1 MRLRSIRARVLVLI
15 IIPLLS
21 LIGVYAFATT
31 ITASDAIKVVRA
43 TSIRAK
49 IAVPIGFLSAQ
60 VQAERL
66 IATMYLAAP
75 TPQYL
80 EALSAQET
88 KTNKVVSAAEAAL
101 RSESSSNSSSSKLK
115 ADITI
120 VLRRLAALP
129 RLRQGVRSRTLSM
142 THAQNGYSAIV
153 AAGYNTILQTAYE
166 VPNAG
171 LATQSITFMR
181 IAQGEELLLQEQ
193 ALLVGD
199 VTAGSFPAAAH
210 ARFTKLVGEHRW
222 LIAASL
228 PELLPQ
234 FRAVYRH
241 AVSPSATVTLTA
253 LENAVADS
261 PPGSVPR
268 VSLTAYQQAATAV
281 ARGLAY
287 ASYTAGSAD
296 VTVWHNVGRSV
307 VLQLVIAGGAGLIA
321 IIISII
327 ISIWIGRGLVGELGG
342 LKRAALDL
350 ANVRLPEVVRRLST
364 AEGPDVDVA
373 VEAPFAEPTS
383 DEIGQLR
390 RAFNSVQETAIE
402 AAVGQAK
409 LRAGIATIFRNLA
422 RRSQSLLHRQ
432 LAMLD
437 DMELRASEPEE
448 LESLFQL
455 DHLTTR
461 MRRNAEGLVVL
472 AGDRPGRGWNK
483 PVPFA
488 DVLRASVAEV
498 EDYRRVRVITKSR
511 AALAGRAVADVI
523 HLVAELVENALIF
536 SPPNTPVRV
545 VGDRVARGFAVEIED
560 RGLGILPDTMAEI
573 NAKLADP
580 PIMDP
585 AATEQLGLYVAG
597 QLASQHRIR
606 VSLRDSPF
614 GGTNAIVLV
623 PDELVVS
630 EESYSADAAAGLAND
645 LAIKVTGR
653 HAVRSG
659 RWISPPA
666 DAGDVNS
673 GRASAPELVERYW
686 GNGSEPSATADE
698 GSEPSAA
705 AAEEYQAEPVFDE
718 APGTAEPQSEAVP
731 PPEAPGDAISET
743 GLPRRIRQASLAPQ
757 LRDPQQHDAGG
768 SGLTGGDHFPE
779 RSPGDIRD
787 RFSALQSGWERAR
800 AESSATWPDAGA
812 GPPATGG
819 APGGEQGGT
828 PSPGPS
834 QEDTT

>member
-75 TPQYL
+75 TPQNL
-80 EALSAQET
+80 AALGAQEA
-88 KTNKVVSAAEAAL
+88 KTNGVVSAAQAAL
-101 RSESSSNSSSSKLK
+101 RSESSSSSSSPRLK
-115 ADITI
+115 ADIAI

-129 RLRQGVRSRTLSM
+129 RLRQGVRSRTVSRAL
-142 THAQNGYSAIV
+142 AQNNYSAIV
-153 AAGYNTILQTAYE
+153 TAGYNTILQTAYE
-166 VPNAG
+166 TPNAG

-199 VTAGSFPAAAH
+199 VMTGSFPAKDH
-210 ARFTKLVGEHRW
+210 AKFTKLVGEHRW
-222 LIAASL
+222 LIASSL
-228 PELLPQ
+228 PELLPE

-241 AVSPSATVTLTA
+241 AVSPSATATLTA
-253 LENAVADS
+253 LENKVADS
-261 PPGSVPR
+261 PPGAVPAA
-268 VSLTAYQQAATAV
+268 SLPAYQQAATAV

-296 VTVWHNVGRSV
+296 VTVWHNVGRSD
-307 VLQLVIAGGAGLIA
+307 VLRLVIAGGAGLLA
-321 IIISII
+321 IILSII

-364 AEGPDVDVA
+364 AEGPDIDVA
-373 VEAPFAEPTS
+373 VEEPFPTPTS

-390 RAFNSVQETAIE
+390 RAFNSVQQTAIE

-432 LAMLD
+432 LTMLD

-448 LESLFQL
+448 LESLFHL

-523 HLVAELVENALIF
+523 HLVAELIENALIF

-545 VGDRVARGFAVEIED
+545 VGDGVAHGFAVEIED
-560 RGLGILPDTMAEI
+560 RGLGILPDTMAEL
-573 NAKLADP
+573 NAKLANP
-580 PIMDP
+580 PLMDP

-597 QLASQHRIR
+597 QLASQHGIR

-614 GGTNAIVLV
+614 GGTNAIILV
-623 PDELVVS
+623 PEDLVVS

-653 HAVRSG
+653 HAARGG
-659 RWISPPA
+659 RWGATVP
-666 DAGDVNS
+666 DAGDVN
-673 GRASAPELVERYW
+673 GRGASVPELDERQW
-686 GNGSEPSATADE
+686 HNGGESSATAGE
-698 GSEPSAA
+698 VSEPPVTAA
-705 AAEEYQAEPVFDE
+705 DKYDAEPVPNE
-718 APGTAEPQSEAVP
+718 AFGPAEPENGAVP
-731 PPEAPGDAISET
+731 PPRVPGDSVTET

-757 LRDPQQHDAGG
+757 LRDPQKHQDAAGP
-768 SGLTGGDHFPE
+768 GLTGEDHFSG
-779 RSPGDIRD
+779 RSPDAMRD
-787 RFSALQSGWERAR
+787 KFSALQRGWERAR
-800 AESSATWPDAGA
+800 AEPAATWSDAEA
-812 GPPATGG
+812 DPSVI
-819 APGGEQGGT
+819 GGEDGGT
-828 PSPGPS
+828 PSPDPS
-834 QEDTT
+834 EEDTT

>member
-1 MRLRSIRARVLVLI
+1 MLVLI

-21 LIGVYAFATT
+21 LMGVYAFATT

-43 TSIRAK
+43 TDIRDK
-49 IAVPIGFLSAQ
+49 VSVPIGFLSAQ

-66 IATMYLAAP
+66 IATMYLASPA
-75 TPQYL
+75 PQYL
-80 EALSAQET
+80 AALSAQEA
-88 KTNKVVSAAEAAL
+88 KTNKVVSAARASL
-101 RSESSSNSSSSKLK
+101 QSESSSSSSSRTLK
-115 ADITI
+115 ADAA
-120 VLRRLAALP
+120 VLLRRLAALP
-129 RLRQGVRSRTLSM
+129 RLRQGIRSRTVSM
-142 THAQNGYSAIV
+142 TFAQNGYSAIV
-153 AAGYNTILQTAYE
+153 AAGYNIILRTAYE

-199 VTAGSFPAAAH
+199 VMAGSFPAKAH
-210 ARFTKLVGEHRW
+210 AMFTKLVGEHRW
-222 LIAASL
+222 LISQSL

-241 AVSPSATVTLTA
+241 AVSPRATATLTA
-253 LENAVADS
+253 LENAVTVS
-261 PPGSVPR
+261 RPGSLPR
-268 VSLTAYQQAATAV
+268 VSLPAYQQASTTV

-287 ASYTAGSAD
+287 ASFTAGSAD

-307 VLQLVIAGGAGLIA
+307 VLQLVIAGGFGLLA
-321 IIISII
+321 IIISIF

-350 ANVRLPEVVRRLST
+350 ANVRLPDVVRRLST

-373 VEAPFAEPTS
+373 VEAPFPKPTS

-390 RAFNSVQETAIE
+390 RAFNSVQQTAIE

-448 LESLFQL
+448 LESLFRL

-461 MRRNAEGLVVL
+461 MRRNAEGLVIL
-472 AGDRPGRGWNK
+472 AGDRPGRDWNK
-483 PVPFA
+483 PVLFA

-523 HLVAELVENALIF
+523 HLVAELIENALIF
-536 SPPNTPVRV
+536 SPPNTPARV
-545 VGDRVARGFAVEIED
+545 VGDQVAHGFAVEIED
-560 RGLGILPDTMAEI
+560 RGLGILPDTMAGL
-573 NAKLADP
+573 NSKLADP
-580 PIMDP
+580 PLMDP

-597 QLASQHRIR
+597 QLAAQHGIR
-606 VSLRDSPF
+606 VTLRDSPF
-614 GGTNAIVLV
+614 GGTSAIVLI
-623 PDELVVS
+623 PDDLVVS
-630 EESYSADAAAGLAND
+630 EESYSADATAGLAND
-645 LAIKVTGR
+645 LAMKVTGR

-659 RWISPPA
+659 RWVSQPS
-666 DAGDVNS
+666 DAGDVDG
-673 GRASAPELVERYW
+673 GRASVPEPDER
-686 GNGSEPSATADE
+686 GRQNGSEPSVTAGE
-698 GSEPSAA
+698 VSEPPATP
-705 AAEEYQAEPVFDE
+705 AEEYKAGPVFTE
-718 APGTAEPQSEAVP
+718 APGAAEPLSESVP
-731 PPEAPGDAISET
+731 PPRVPGDSVTET

-757 LRDPQQHDAGG
+757 LRDPQKHHGAAAPGV
-768 SGLTGGDHFPE
+768 TGEDHFT
-779 RSPGDIRD
+779 RRTPGEMRD
-787 RFSALQSGWERAR
+787 KFSALQRGWERAR
-800 AESSATWPDAGA
+800 AEPAATWPGA
-812 GPPATGG
+812 EGGPPVTGG
-819 APGGEQGGT
+819 TPGGEDGGT
-828 PSPGPS
+828 PSPGQS